1 MKSRLSAVLTAVI
14 LTAVC
19 SQFAV
24 AQNPTPP
31 APGAARPSF
40 PGSILGVVKADS
52 AGPALVGA
60 AVTIRSARDSAV
72 ITGGLTDNAGRFR
85 IEGLPPGN
93 YIVRVSY
100 IGYKPL
106 NLTASITPAAL
117 AANVGSVALK
127 MEAIAL
133 EGVTAEAQRSA
144 VTVQVDRTVYN
155 TKEMPA
161 ASGGNTTDLLRN
173 IPEIEVDV
181 DGNIKLQGSQSIAV
195 HLNGRP
201 APLRGEALKNFLQS
215 MPANRIDKVEIIPN
229 PSAKYDPE
237 GIAGILNIVTK
248 ENLDLGLSGS
258 FGLNADARGRHGVN
272 TSLAYQAGKLTLFGN
287 AAVNLNKNDQ
297 DMTDLRQ
304 NLLVTPNT
312 FFRNEVDSEM
322 KGFFTWFDGSAEYKL
337 TNQITAFASGR
348 GNISANG
355 MEGIA
360 EYAILDALQ
369 SPTYRYDNQNDN
381 EFDWKNNYAAFG
393 LRRVVKQGTNEQT
406 LEFRRNGTGMGM
418 QNEYLRRFLTPAG
431 DPSGTPDEIGLTHS
445 ENDVAEY
452 VLQADV
458 TRQLTPNVKLET
470 GYKGATKGTDFENEL
485 ERFLGDESGTLIR
498 SDRSEYTYDEDY
510 HQLYTTLSRQFGKFG
525 VQLGARGEVA
535 TTQFA
540 LPTGDSYDN
549 EYRSLFPSVNLSFAP
564 AQGWTSRFAYS
575 KRVDRP
581 QPDMLNPGIPSADSL
596 NRFVGNP
603 LLMPKYTHS
612 YTFDV
617 TKMGTWGMF
626 KVAPYYRLTTNN
638 WDYFKIVDDRGVAT
652 LTWRNTDEI
661 KTYGATTTLS
671 LRSGS
676 TANGFVNLN
685 MYRYERDASNISA
698 AYSGDGFRWDVSAN
712 GMMQLRPGT
721 SASLFMRYQA
731 PQDMPQGRIGA
742 HIFSSVGL
750 RHQFMDKKA
759 TLSVNVMDPFAL
771 MKFSFETRDA
781 THVQKSENHIRFR
794 SVRVGLTYNFGKPPQ
809 PTVRRPQEEPV
820 TEQAPAI
827 R

>member
-1 MKSRLSAVLTAVI
+1 MKPRFFAVTTAVLFLFALVPATWAQMPTAPRP
-14 LTAVC
+14 
-19 SQFAV
+19 S
-24 AQNPTPP
+24 AQPSS
-31 APGAARPSF
+31 PGA
-40 PGSILGVVKADS
+40 ILGAVRADS
-52 AGPALVGA
+52 AGPALAGA
-60 AVTIRSARDSAV
+60 AITIRSAEDAAIV
-72 ITGGLTDNAGRFR
+72 TGGITDSSGRFR
-85 IEGLPPGN
+85 IEGLPAGN
-93 YIVRVSY
+93 YQVRVSY
-100 IGYKPL
+100 LGYKPIT
-106 NLTASITPAAL
+106 LTASITPNAQSANLGTVSL
-117 AANVGSVALK
+117 ATD
-127 MEAIAL
+127 AIAV

-173 IPEIEVDV
+173 IPELDVDV
-181 DGNIKLQGSQSIAV
+181 DGNVKLQGSQSVAV

-248 ENLDLGLSGS
+248 ENMDLGLSGS
-258 FGLNADARGRHGVN
+258 FSLNADARGRHGASTN
-272 TSLAYQAGKLTLFGN
+272 LAYQKGKLTLFGN
-287 AAVNLNKNDQ
+287 LAINLNKNNQ

-312 FFRNEVDSEM
+312 FFRNEVDSKM
-322 KGFFTWFDGSAEYKL
+322 SGYFSWFDGSAEYKL
-337 TNQITAFASGR
+337 TNLTTLFASGR
-348 GNISANG
+348 GNLSANG
-355 MEGIA
+355 MDGLA
-360 EYAILDALQ
+360 QYAILDDLEN
-369 SPTYRYDNQNDN
+369 PTYRYNNENNN
-381 EFDWKNNYAAFG
+381 EFDWKNNYAAVG
-393 LRRVVKQGTNEQT
+393 LRRVVKAQSNEQT
-406 LEFRRNGTGMGM
+406 IELRRNGTGMGQ
-418 QNEYLRRFLTPAG
+418 QNEYLRRFLTPTGEPNGAQ
-431 DPSGTPDEIGLTHS
+431 DELGLTHS

-452 VLQADV
+452 VVQADV
-458 TRQLTPNVKLET
+458 TRQLTPSIKLET
-470 GYKGATKGTDFENEL
+470 GYKGATKGTDYENLL
-485 ERFLGDESGTLIR
+485 ERFGGDRNGTPIR
-498 SDRSEYTYDEDY
+498 SESSDYTYDEDY
-510 HQLYTTLSRQFGKFG
+510 HQLYGTFSRQFGKFG
-525 VQLGARGEVA
+525 VQVGARGEIA
-535 TTQFA
+535 KTHFA
-540 LPTGDSYDN
+540 LPNGDAYDKQYEN
-549 EYRSLFPSVNLSFAP
+549 LYPSLNLSFNP

-603 LLMPKYTHS
+603 ELMPKLTHS

-617 TKMGTWGMF
+617 TRMGAWGMF
-626 KVAPYYRLTTNN
+626 KVAPYYRVTTDN

-671 LRSGS
+671 LRSGT
-676 TANGFVNLN
+676 TANGFLNLN

-721 SASLFMRYQA
+721 NAQLFVRYQA

-750 RHQFMDKKA
+750 RHQFMEKKA
-759 TLSVNVMDPFAL
+759 TLSVNVMDPLAL
-771 MKFSFETRDA
+771 MKFSFQTADA
-781 THVQKSENHIRFR
+781 THIQKSENHVRFR

-809 PTVRRPQEEPV
+809 PTVRRPQEEQT

>member
-1 MKSRLSAVLTAVI
+1 MKPRV
-14 LTAVC
+14 
-19 SQFAV
+19 FAV
-24 AQNPTPP
+24 VTALVSTVVCADLAAAQNPTPP
-31 APGAARPSF
+31 APGAAQQSF
-40 PGSILGVVKADS
+40 TGAILGVVKADS

-60 AVTIRSARDSAV
+60 AVTIRAARDSAV
-72 ITGGLTDNAGRFR
+72 VTGGLTDNAGRFR

-93 YIVRVSY
+93 YLVRVSY
-100 IGYKPL
+100 IGYKPI
-106 NLTASITPAAL
+106 NLAATITPQAQAVNL
-117 AANVGSVALK
+117 GSVALK
-127 MEAIAL
+127 TDVIAVQ
-133 EGVTAEAQRSA
+133 GVTAEAQRSA

-181 DGNIKLQGSQSIAV
+181 DGNVKLQGSQSVAV

-258 FGLNADARGRHGVN
+258 FGLNADARGRHGAN
-272 TSLAYQAGKLTLFGN
+272 TNLAYQAGKLTLFGN
-287 AAVNLNKNDQ
+287 VAVNLNKNNQ

-312 FFRNEVDSEM
+312 YFRNEVDSEM
-322 KGFFTWFDGSAEYKL
+322 SGYFSWFDGSAEYKL

-348 GNISANG
+348 GNISSNG
-355 MEGIA
+355 MDGVA
-360 EYAILDALQ
+360 EYAILDALEN
-369 SPTYRYDNQNDN
+369 PTYRYNNENDN
-381 EFDWKNNYAAFG
+381 EFDWKNNYAALG
-393 LRRVVKQGTNEQT
+393 LRRMIKQGQNEQT
-406 LEFRRNGTGMGM
+406 LELRRNGTGMGQ
-418 QNEYLRRFLTPAG
+418 QNEYLRRFLTAAG
-431 DPSGTPDEIGLTHS
+431 DPSGTPNEIGLTHS

-458 TRQLTPNVKLET
+458 TRQLTPSAKLET
-470 GYKGATKGTDFENEL
+470 GYKGATKGTDYENQL
-485 ERFLGDESGTLIR
+485 ERFLGDQSNPIRVER
-498 SDRSEYTYDEDY
+498 SDYEYDEDY
-510 HQLYTTLSRQFGKFG
+510 HQLYTTISRQFGKLG
-525 VQLGARGEVA
+525 VQVGARGEIA
-535 TTQFA
+535 NTRFA
-540 LPTGDSYDN
+540 LPNGDSHDN
-549 EYRSLFPSVNLSFAP
+549 DYRNLFPSVNLSFAP

-603 LLMPKYTHS
+603 QLMPKYTHS

-617 TKMGTWGMF
+617 TKMGMWGMF

-661 KTYGATTTLS
+661 KQYGATTTLS

-676 TANGFVNLN
+676 TANGFLNLN

-712 GMMQLRPGT
+712 GMVQIRPGT
-721 SASLFMRYQA
+721 SGSLFVRYQA

-759 TLSVNVMDPFAL
+759 TLNVNVMDPLAL

-781 THVQKSENHIRFR
+781 THIQKSENHVRFR
-794 SVRVGLTYNFGKPPQ
+794 SVRVGVTYNFGKPPQ
-809 PTVRRPQEEPV
+809 PTVRRPQEEV
-820 TEQAPAI
+820 TTEQAPAI

>member
-1 MKSRLSAVLTAVI
+1 MKPRMSAVVTAVI
-14 LTAVC
+14 MTIVC
-19 SQFAV
+19 SQFAG
-24 AQNPTPP
+24 AQTPTPQ
-31 APGAARPSF
+31 APGAARPAA
-40 PGSILGVVKADS
+40 PGSIMGVVKADS
-52 AGPALVGA
+52 TGPALVGA
-60 AVTIRSARDSAV
+60 AVTIRSARDSAM

-85 IEGLPPGN
+85 IEGLQPGS

-100 IGYKPL
+100 LGYKPV
-106 NLTASITPAAL
+106 NLTAAITPTAL
-117 AANVGSVALK
+117 AANLGSVALK
-127 MEAIAL
+127 TDVIAV

-181 DGNIKLQGSQSIAV
+181 DGNVKLQGSQSVAV

-248 ENLDLGLSGS
+248 ENMDLGLSGS
-258 FGLNADARGRHGVN
+258 LGLNADVRGRHGVN
-272 TSLAYQAGKLTLFGN
+272 TNLAYQAGKLTLFGN
-287 AAVNLNKNDQ
+287 FAINLNKNVQ
-297 DMTDLRQ
+297 DMSDLRQ
-304 NLLVTPNT
+304 NLLATPNT

-322 KGFFTWFDGSAEYKL
+322 KGFFTWFDGSLEYKL
-337 TNQITAFASGR
+337 TNQITGFASGR
-348 GNISANG
+348 GNISSNG
-355 MEGIA
+355 MDGLA
-360 EYAILDALQ
+360 EYAILDALEN
-369 SPTYRYDNQNDN
+369 PTYRYNNENDN
-381 EFDWKNNYAAFG
+381 EFDWKNNYAAVG
-393 LRRVVKQGTNEQT
+393 LRRMIKQGQDEQT
-406 LEFRRNGTGMGM
+406 VELRRNGTGMGQ
-418 QNEYLRRFLTPAG
+418 QNEYLRRFLTASG
-431 DPSGTPDEIGLTHS
+431 DPSGTPNEIGLTHS

-458 TRQLTPNVKLET
+458 IRQLTPSFKLET
-470 GYKGATKGTDFENEL
+470 GYKGATKGTEYENEL
-485 ERFLGDESGTLIR
+485 ERFLGDESNPIRVER
-498 SDRSEYTYDEDY
+498 SDYEYDEDY
-510 HQLYTTLSRQFGKFG
+510 HQLYATFSRQFGKLG
-525 VQLGARGEVA
+525 VQVGARGEVA
-535 TTQFA
+535 NTHFA
-540 LPTGDSYDN
+540 LPTGDSFDN
-549 EYRSLFPSVNLSFAP
+549 EYKSLFPSLNVSFAP

-603 LLMPKYTHS
+603 ELMPKYTHS

-661 KTYGATTTLS
+661 KQYGATTTLS

-676 TANGFVNLN
+676 TANGFLNLN

-712 GMMQLRPGT
+712 GMMQIRPGT
-721 SASLFMRYQA
+721 
-731 PQDMPQGRIGA
+731 
-742 HIFSSVGL
+742 
-750 RHQFMDKKA
+750 
-759 TLSVNVMDPFAL
+759 
-771 MKFSFETRDA
+771 TRRC
-781 THVQKSENHIRFR
+781 S
-794 SVRVGLTYNFGKPPQ
+794 
-809 PTVRRPQEEPV
+809 
-820 TEQAPAI
+820 
-827 R
+827 